1 MILSAIHPLG
11 AAGSPFFSS
20 LPLSDHGLEWIHS
33 PAPLGHP
40 LDDGTAVML
49 ERDLGDT
56 KAALGADGEIWV
68 KLAVGVHLAS
78 SLSVPKG
85 HAPSGKAIFPVKTG
99 VP

>member
-1 MILSAIHPLG
+1 MKFIFFKEPELEFANGGTHVDVRFGIARFGPL
-11 AAGSPFFSS
+11 
-20 LPLSDHGLEWIHS
+20 
-33 PAPLGHP
+33 
-40 LDDGTAVML
+40 
-49 ERDLGDT
+49 DLGDT

>member
-1 MILSAIHPLG
+1 MSEKNKDVVREFMKL
-11 AAGSPFFSS
+11 FS
-20 LPLSDHGLEWIHS
+20 
-33 PAPLGHP
+33 
-40 LDDGTAVML
+40 V
-49 ERDLGDT
+49 GDT